1 MNRLENKS
9 AIVTGASSG
18 IGRGIALAFSKEG
31 ANVVVADINEQGGK
45 ETVKLIKKEK
55 GSNQAVFIKT
65 DVSRAED
72 INNMVQTCLDS
83 FGRIDILVNNAGI
96 LMSGPL
102 HEMKEQDWDK
112 ILSVNLKSVFLASKR
127 VIPGM
132 LKQGKGKIINTT
144 SIAGLIGFNELGAYC
159 ATKGGIIALS
169 KSMAIDYAPSGININ
184 CIAPGVIRTQMTKA
198 MLEDPAIKKTF
209 ALNTPYPRFGEPK
222 DIAMAAVY
230 LASDESDFV
239 VGHVLTVDGG
249 YITR

>member
-9 AIVTGASSG
+9 AIITGAGSG

-45 ETVKLIKKEK
+45 ETVELIKQEK
-55 GSNQAVFIKT
+55 KSSQAVFVKT

-72 INNMVQTCLDS
+72 INNMVQACLDS
-83 FGRIDILVNNAGI
+83 FGKIDILVNNAGI

-102 HEMKEQDWDK
+102 HEMNEQDWDK

-144 SIAGLIGFNELGAYC
+144 SIAGLIGFNEMGAYC

-198 MLEDPAIKKTF
+198 MLEDPAIKEAF
-209 ALNTPYPRFGEPK
+209 ASNTPYPRFGEPK

-230 LASDESDFV
+230 LASDESDFM

-249 YITR
+249 YISK